1 MSASFL
7 SPPASGSHV
16 VSSGIAERC
25 EYSLCGLSW
34 LRVDCDLMAD
44 KKNGNWATLSLVE
57 TRGLI
62 GMIEAAD
69 AMVEPQTSC
78 SSAGEVVRDS

>member
-1 MSASFL
+1 
-7 SPPASGSHV
+7 
-16 VSSGIAERC
+16 
-25 EYSLCGLSW
+25 
-34 LRVDCDLMAD
+34 MAD